1 MLKPLTV
8 EMIIESAKAG
18 KWLYD

>member
-1 MLKPLTV
+1 ELKPLTV
-8 EMIIESAKAG
+8 EMIIESAKVG

>member
-1 MLKPLTV
+1 MKPLTV
-8 EMIIESAKAG
+8 EMIIESAKVG